1 MKVNVKRF
9 ITVLILLILI
19 SFVSGFIAGKAFSQ
33 KRLSMESEQQVSEVI
48 HTASISQEQEL
59 KPITFTIPN
68 QYTASKSDI
77 GSKAEENW
85 MTFTA
90 TAYCPCEKCCGKWAK
105 NRPNGIVYT
114 ASGEV
119 AREGVTIAA
128 DWNVLPKGTK
138 VEIKG
143 IGFRVVQD
151 RGGAIQ
157 GNRIDIYFDSHQEA
171 LEFGVQEVQLRIKG
185 SDKNSNPVSSPKT
198 STSIYAIK

>member
-1 MKVNVKRF
+1 
-9 ITVLILLILI
+9 
-19 SFVSGFIAGKAFSQ
+19 
-33 KRLSMESEQQVSEVI
+33 MESEQQVSEVI
-48 HTASISQEQEL
+48 HTASIFQEPEL
-59 KPITFTIPN
+59 KPVTL
-68 QYTASKSDI
+68 SKSDI
-77 GSKAEENW
+77 ENKAEENW
-85 MTFTA
+85 MTFIA
-90 TAYCPCEKCCGKWAK
+90 TAYCSCEKCCGEWAK

-119 AREGVTIAA
+119 AEEGVTIAA

-185 SDKNSNPVSSPKT
+185 SDKNSNPVSSSKT